1 MRHAII
7 LILTFLI
14 TLTVVFIIYRP
25 DIVEDVWLWV
35 IGTAGAVIG
44 WAREGIKAIKE
55 KIETYRKK

>member
-35 IGTAGAVIG
+35 IGMAGVIIG

-55 KIETYRKK
+55 KIETNRKK